1 MELTKYNTK
10 GILTMKVK
18 IITDSNS
25 GILQSEAKD
34 LGIFVIPMPFT
45 IDMEEYLEEISI
57 SQEEFYQKLAMDAEV
72 TTSQPSRYYLEEL
85 WEEQLKDADEIVY
98 IPMTSG
104 LSKTCENAINYAE
117 KFDGKVQVV
126 DNKRI
131 SVVMKTSVFEAI
143 EYAKQGLSAKE
154 IKEKLESE
162 KDKSSIYITMG
173 VLKYLKK
180 GGRISPAAAALG
192 SMLKVKPILMSR
204 GENFEKFA
212 VALSIGQ
219 AKKKMLEQ
227 VIKEING
234 EFKEDYLAG
243 KMVVSVAHTENEKE
257 ALKFKEEIIKVLPD
271 VKFRFVDPLSLSV
284 SCHIGPG
291 ALAIAICKDNLA

>member
-1 MELTKYNTK
+1 MR
-10 GILTMKVK
+10 KVK

-25 GILQSEAKD
+25 GILQAEAKE

-45 IDMEEYLEEISI
+45 VNMEEYLEEISI
-57 SQEEFYQKLAMDAEV
+57 TQDEFYEKLALDAEV

-85 WEEQLKDADEIVY
+85 WEENLKDAEEILY

-104 LSKTCENAINYAE
+104 LSKTCENAKNYAE
-117 KFDGKVQVV
+117 KFNGKVQVV

-131 SVVMKTSVFEAI
+131 SVVLKSSIFEAI
-143 EYAKQGLSAKE
+143 EYANQGLSAKE
-154 IKEKLESE
+154 IKEKLESD

-192 SMLKVKPILMSR
+192 SMLKVKPILYSR

-212 VALSIGQ
+212 VALSLGQ

-227 VIKEING
+227 IIKELNG

-243 KMVVSVAHTENEKE
+243 KMVISVAHTQNEKE
-257 ALKFKEEIIKVLPD
+257 ALKLKEEILRTIPN

-291 ALAIAICKDNLA
+291 ALAIAICKDNFA

>member
-1 MELTKYNTK
+1 MR
-10 GILTMKVK
+10 KVK

-25 GILQSEAKD
+25 GILQAEAKK

-45 IDMEEYLEEISI
+45 VNMEEYLEEISI
-57 SQEEFYQKLAMDAEV
+57 TQDEFYEKLALDAEV

-85 WEEQLKDADEIVY
+85 WEENLKDAEEILY

-104 LSKTCENAINYAE
+104 LSKTCENAKNYAE
-117 KFDGKVQVV
+117 KFNGRVQVV

-131 SVVMKTSVFEAI
+131 SVVLKSSIFEAI
-143 EYAKQGLSAKE
+143 EYANQGLSAKE
-154 IKEKLESE
+154 IKEKLESD

-192 SMLKVKPILMSR
+192 SMLKVKPILYSR

-212 VALSIGQ
+212 VALSLGQ

-227 VIKEING
+227 IIKELNG

-243 KMVVSVAHTENEKE
+243 KMVISVAHTQNEKE
-257 ALKFKEEIIKVLPD
+257 ALKLKEEILRTIPN

-291 ALAIAICKDNLA
+291 ALAIAICKHNFA